1 MKAHRHF
8 LLGGYLIVMMI
19 GFSSMAEGAPQAN
32 KPIVAVANY
41 PLKYF
46 TERIA
51 GNDIRII
58 FPIPHDVDPA
68 FWHPQPNEV
77 LLFQAADAILLNG
90 ATYSKWLDTVT
101 LSKRKLVN
109 TSQAFKAE
117 YITIEDLATHRHGPQ
132 GEHAHSGLAFTTW
145 LDFHQAILQAEAILH
160 TVVRLAPQKEAVFKS
175 NYSHLKQDLLM
186 VDQSLQQ
193 IVVQNSKPPLIASHP
208 VYDYLKRRYGLNIR
222 SVLWEPEE
230 VPNAQQW
237 KELETILQDYPAT
250 WMIWEGEP
258 HPESVA
264 RLQLMGIKSAVFD
277 PVGNVPEHGDFLS
290 IMRQNV
296 ENLKAVFQQQGAE

>member
-19 GFSSMAEGAPQAN
+19 GFSSMAEGAPQTN
-32 KPIVAVANY
+32 KPIVAVTNY

-51 GNDIRII
+51 GNDIQVI
-58 FPIPHDVDPA
+58 FPIPHDGDPA
-68 FWHPQPNEV
+68 FWHPQPKEI
-77 LLFQAADAILLNG
+77 LRFQSADTILLNG

-101 LSKRKLVN
+101 LSRRKLVN
-109 TSQAFKAE
+109 TSQAFQAE
-117 YITIEDLATHRHGPQ
+117 YITIEELATHQHGPQ

-145 LDFHQAILQAEAILH
+145 LDFHQAILQAEAVLH
-160 TVVRLAPQKEAVFKS
+160 TVVRLVPQKKSAFES
-175 NYSHLKQDLLM
+175 NYSRLKQDLLAL
-186 VDQSLQQ
+186 DQHLRQ
-193 IVVQNSKPPLIASHP
+193 IVAQNSKPPLIASHP

-230 VPNAQQW
+230 MPNAQQW
-237 KELETILQDYPAT
+237 EELETILKDYPAT

-264 RLQLMGIKSAVFD
+264 RLQLMGIKTVVFD
-277 PVGNVPEHGDFLS
+277 PLGNVPEHGDFLS
-290 IMRQNV
+290 NMRQNV
-296 ENLKAVFQQQGAE
+296 ENLKVVFQQQGAE